1 MALVCASPPSRAG
14 ATQAAG
20 AALFADGR
28 AALSVGVPGGK
39 GGSVGNPVGSLV
51 GALLTTT
58 GGGLRGAGLWGGGIL
73 GCCGVRLRAGGGF
86 RFWFLGMWIG
96 L

>member
-28 AALSVGVPGGK
+28 ALSVGVPGGN
-39 GGSVGNPVGSLV
+39 GGSVGKPVGNLV
-51 GALLTTT
+51 GALLATT
-58 GGGLRGAGLWGGGIL
+58 GGGLRGAG
-73 GCCGVRLRAGGGF
+73 AAFSPSGF
-86 RFWFLGMWIG
+86 HPVERIAR
-96 L
+96 